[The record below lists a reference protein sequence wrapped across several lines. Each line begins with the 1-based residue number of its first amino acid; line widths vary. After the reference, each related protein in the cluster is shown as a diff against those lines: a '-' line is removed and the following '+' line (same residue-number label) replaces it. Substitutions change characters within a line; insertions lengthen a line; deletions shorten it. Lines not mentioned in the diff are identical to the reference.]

1 MVSLG
6 LRVLVVSA
14 RGCDFTLWTVS
25 ALPVRSCVLPSR
37 LSLSG
42 RPRRPAGRR
51 GGPPAPARAPARPAP
66 ARRGRARRA
75 GRQAG
80 RLAAGPGDRR
90 TSGHCVSLY

>member
-42 RPRRPAGRR
+42 RPRRPEVM
-51 GGPPAPARAPARPAP
+51 
-66 ARRGRARRA
+66 
-75 GRQAG
+75 
-80 RLAAGPGDRR
+80 LIDFDHYYYYYYFES
-90 TSGHCVSLY
+90 TTITINSYY